1 MKITAVIKTALAS
14 VVLLAAPYA
23 AHAQIMKCVGKDGR
37 IEFASSCPPGT
48 KQSDTG
54 VSNKPAA
61 TSPRDEKGAKGAEKG
76 SDKSAPKSLADREAE
91 FRKRQTEQAS
101 AAAKAEKDAQ
111 IKADQ
116 QRACEAARTNL
127 ASVKSRQRMFR
138 VDQKTGERIAYEDA
152 DYTREQALAERQITE
167 NCK

>member
-61 TSPRDEKGAKGAEKG
+61 AAPAAKGDKG
-76 SDKSAPKSLADREAE
+76 TTGSLADREAE
-91 FRKRQTEQAS
+91 FRKRQAEQKDS
-101 AAAKAEKDAQ
+101 AAKAEQTAQ
-111 IKADQ
+111 DNADRK
-116 QRACEAARTNL
+116 RACESAQSNVQAL
-127 ASVKSRQRMFR
+127 KARQRMFR
-138 VDQKTGERIAYEDA
+138 IDPKTGERIVYDDA
-152 DYTREQALAERQITE
+152 DYARELPVAERLAAE